1 MNVLTFKNQGDL
13 KITGNVKINGQFLQD
28 PQQLSA
34 ISAYVFSVLKY
45 YLINFCNISAVT
57 SQTEITNFPFYL

>member
-34 ISAYVFSVLKY
+34 ISAYVFLVFKFSGY
-45 YLINFCNISAVT
+45 F
-57 SQTEITNFPFYL
+57 TNHNA

>member
-34 ISAYVFSVLKY
+34 ISAYVFFSDY
-45 YLINFCNISAVT
+45 IINSA
-57 SQTEITNFPFYL
+57 IFKR